1 MIQKV
6 GIVSLSSGILGEDMV
21 KHELDLG
28 IKRLKA
34 LGLDPV
40 FLPNALKGLEYLKSH
55 PEARAADLMEAF
67 ADPTIDMVLCAIGG
81 DDTHRLLPF
90 PFSDKQLEKV
100 MQEKVFLG
108 FSDTT
113 MNHLMLHKL
122 GLKTFYGQSFLAD
135 ICELEEEMLPYSL
148 AYFKELIET
157 GSIAAI
163 KPSDVWYDERTDFSQ
178 AALGTK
184 RVAHSNQGFKLLRG
198 PAQFSG
204 EILGGCLES
213 LYQIFDGSRYA
224 DSVSLCQQYDLFPS
238 LSDWEGKILLLETS
252 EEKPNPT
259 LYRHML
265 EALKETGIF
274 SVISGVL
281 VGKPMDEIY
290 YDDYQNILLEVIDTA
305 IPILY
310 NVSIGHATPRA
321 IVPFGVK
328 AFVDANQ
335 QLIRFDC

>member
-90 PFSDKQLEKV
+90 LFSDKQLEKV

-113 MNHLMLHKL
+113 INHLMLHKL

-163 KPSDVWYDERTDFSQ
+163 KPSDVWYDDWTDFSQ

-184 RVAHSNQGFKLLRG
+184 RVVHSNQGFKLLRG

-213 LYQIFDGSRYA
+213 LYQIFDGARYA
-224 DSVSLCQQYDLFPS
+224 DSVLLCQQYDLFPS
-238 LSDWEGKILLLETS
+238 LSDWGGKILLLETS

-265 EALKETGIF
+265 EALEETGIF